1 MAMLIGM
8 SESVRGKTYEIAA
21 DRTAIGRNS
30 TNILV
35 FENDTIS
42 GRHCVIEREGKKFK
56 LRDLGSTNGTRVNSR
71 PIEEAELR
79 PKDLVQIGSME
90 FLFDAH
96 DDEIETAHT
105 DLKTSVQ
112 VAAGPTHAPESF
124 SSVSPFGSRRDTQR
138 VWYFLIGFLG
148 VIAFVVVAVFLYKLM
163 RS

>member
-8 SESVRGKTYEIAA
+8 SESVRGKTYDIAT

-35 FENDTIS
+35 FENETIS

-71 PIEEAELR
+71 EIEEAELK

-96 DDEIETAHT
+96 QDEIEAARANPQ
-105 DLKTSVQ
+105 TSVQ
-112 VAAGPTHAPESF
+112 VAKGPTHAPESF

-138 VWYFLIGFLG
+138 VWYFLVGFLG
-148 VIAFVVVAVFLYKLM
+148 VIALIVVLLFIFKLLQ
-163 RS
+163 S